1 MTEGEWRAA
10 IIAAKVALDNMPLEL
25 TNESIADYRGA
36 IAALDKAVFQGFR
49 LLHEKWKREF
59 KPEPHTFTL
68 EDLGL

>member
-25 TNESIADYRGA
+25 TNESIAEYRGA
-36 IAALDKAVFQGFR
+36 INALDNAVFQGFR

-59 KPEPHTFTL
+59 KSEPHTFTL